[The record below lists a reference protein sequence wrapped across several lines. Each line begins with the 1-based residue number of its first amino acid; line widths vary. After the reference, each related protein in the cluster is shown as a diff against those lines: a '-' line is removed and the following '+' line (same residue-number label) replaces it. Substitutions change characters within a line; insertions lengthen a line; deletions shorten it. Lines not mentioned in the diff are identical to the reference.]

1 MNNLDLS
8 VEKTEWGI
16 IYYYKNTKC
25 SFALYMY
32 DDDKKSLY
40 LSNVSVSDTE
50 RGKGI
55 GNEILEF
62 VYNQANKRDVDSLYL
77 FVLENSWMHEWYK
90 RKGFVDCVGRTKL
103 PDDKKESVKKFA
115 ADGVRLLTDEI
126 NELSNTLTA

>member
-8 VEKTEWGI
+8 VEKTAWGI

-90 RKGFVDCVGRTKL
+90 RKGFVDHSYT
-103 PDDKKESVKKFA
+103 DDPRYVWMVKEMKP
-115 ADGVRLLTDEI
+115 
-126 NELSNTLTA
+126 